1 MWCRICHQA
10 RRHSTQINFISLLEV
25 VVTLL
30 LFGKVLAMRSILI
43 IFVALCTLQASAQRG
58 IITTF
63 AGTGSALYSG
73 DGGAATAAG
82 LGAGVV
88 GVAIDRFGNVYT
100 SLRFDHR
107 IRKIDRSGVI
117 TCYAGTGTRGYSGDG
132 GSATAAHL
140 NNPYM
145 LALDSA
151 DNLFF
156 TEAEGARVR
165 RVDRLTGIIT
175 TFAGNGGRSEC
186 CDGVPATAASFYFGL
201 GLRFDSKQ
209 NLYISTGYAQ
219 IRKVD
224 AATGIISTYAGGDT
238 SVWAFSGDGGPA
250 SAAEFRGL
258 GALCIDTG
266 DNLLIAETPSARI
279 RRVNARTGIIN
290 TIAGND
296 SAVYNGEGL
305 LATAANFMPYLAL
318 ASDASGAIYV
328 GSKYQYRL
336 RKIEA
341 VSNRVY
347 TIAGTGA
354 FGFSVD
360 GAFADTSQVGTIEQL
375 WIDPC
380 SNVYFAEGNTKQFI
394 KKITYPYGN
403 KAEVVIAAQGGNR
416 LCYGMPVSFRAFA
429 PLAGSGGRY
438 QWRVNG
444 THVGPNSPTF
454 TYTPTHGDVV
464 DCILTSSLY
473 CVVNPMD
480 TSNAISMT
488 VFSLSPVSLSISGTT
503 LAATGD
509 TVTLTA
515 AITGTGL
522 GGYRI
527 SWLNRGVLQDTTA
540 TPTYRYVKG
549 AGNDTITAILTSQS
563 RNCYDSAYSNPQVVV
578 RNTVGIAIPIK
589 SSITLWP
596 NPTGNVLHYNW
607 LTHTGTLVVTDLAGR
622 QLLSTTLPNP
632 TGTADLTPLTPGHY
646 LLHLTDTQTGERVV
660 RKVEKR

>member
-1 MWCRICHQA
+1 MPR
-10 RRHSTQINFISLLEV
+10 
-25 VVTLL
+25 
-30 LFGKVLAMRSILI
+30 LFLI
-43 IFVALCTLQASAQRG
+43 FLSFCALQASAQGG
-58 IITTF
+58 IVSTV
-63 AGTGSALYSG
+63 AGTGSASYSG
-73 DGGAATAAG
+73 DGGPATAAG
-82 LGAGVV
+82 LGCCPNGVV
-88 GVAIDRFGNVYT
+88 VDRLGNVFV

-117 TCYAGTGTRGYSGDG
+117 TCYAGTGARGYGGDG
-132 GSATAAHL
+132 GPATAALL

-151 DNLFF
+151 DNLYF
-156 TEAEGARVR
+156 TEVEGARVR

-186 CDGVPATAASFYFGL
+186 CDGMPATAASFYFGF
-201 GLRFDSKQ
+201 GLCFDARQ
-209 NLYISTGYAQ
+209 NLYISTGYSQ
-219 IRKVD
+219 IRKVSGT
-224 AATGIISTYAGGDT
+224 TGMITTYAGGDT
-238 SVWAFSGDGGPA
+238 SVMDFSGDGGPA
-250 SAAEFRGL
+250 SSAQLKGPYGICLKSSEK
-258 GALCIDTG
+258 
-266 DNLLIAETPSARI
+266 LLIAEFGSSRI
-279 RRVNARTGIIN
+279 RQIDMRTGVIS
-290 TIAGND
+290 TVAGND
-296 SAVYNGEGL
+296 SATYNGEAL
-305 LATAANFMPYLAL
+305 SATRANLSPLGIV
-318 ASDASGAIYV
+318 SDENGDVYI
-328 GSKYQYRL
+328 GSAYQYRL
-336 RKIEA
+336 RKIDA
-341 VSNRVY
+341 SNNQVY
-347 TIAGTGA
+347 TIAGTGTL
-354 FGFSVD
+354 GYSTD
-360 GAFADTSQVGTIEQL
+360 GAQADTSQVGFTGQL
-375 WIDPC
+375 FIDPC
-380 SNVYFAEGNTKQFI
+380 KNIYFLEGGTKYFI

-429 PLAGSGGRY
+429 PLAGSSGRY

-444 THVGPNSPTF
+444 TNTGPNSPTF
-454 TYTPTHGDVV
+454 TYTPTNGDVV

-488 VFSLSPVSLSISGTT
+488 VFSLSPVSLTISGTT
-503 LAATGD
+503 LASVGD

-527 SWLNRGVLQDTTA
+527 SWLNRGVLQDTTTTA
-540 TPTYRYVKG
+540 TYRYVKG

-563 RNCYDSAYSNPQVVV
+563 RNCYDSAYSNPHVVV

-596 NPTGNVLHYNW
+596 NPTGNVLHYNG

-622 QLLSTTLPNP
+622 QLLSTTLTNP